1 MYVSGAIE
9 LPTTRNVFITC
20 GGITLTKKTKERT
33 NLPPQGHG
41 SVELFEV
48 TPTESPEIIFHAEIN
63 NRETEEANGWAAF
76 RAEWIP
82 ESLLSI

>member
-1 MYVSGAIE
+1 MYVSGVIE

-20 GGITLTKKTKERT
+20 GGITLTKETKKRT
-33 NLPPQGHG
+33 NLPPQGQG

-48 TPTESPEIIFHAEIN
+48 TPTQSPEIIFHAEIN
-63 NRETEEANGWAAF
+63 NRDTSETDGWAAF

-82 ESLLSI
+82 ERILSI